1 MLYAL
6 PMAKSVKTMPPKP
19 PVSKTKISSKHQVT
33 IAKQAF
39 DEAGL
44 HAGDVVSVRAVG
56 PGRVELTSLDALFA
70 KYRGRL
76 TGGDA
81 FRRDVE
87 EMRDQWA

>member
-1 MLYAL
+1 MG
-6 PMAKSVKTMPPKP
+6 KTVKTTPPKP
-19 PVSKTKISSKHQVT
+19 PVSKTKISGKHQVT

-56 PGRVELTSLDALFA
+56 LGRVELTRLDVLFA

-81 FRRDVE
+81 FRREIE
-87 EMRDQWA
+87 ETRDQWA